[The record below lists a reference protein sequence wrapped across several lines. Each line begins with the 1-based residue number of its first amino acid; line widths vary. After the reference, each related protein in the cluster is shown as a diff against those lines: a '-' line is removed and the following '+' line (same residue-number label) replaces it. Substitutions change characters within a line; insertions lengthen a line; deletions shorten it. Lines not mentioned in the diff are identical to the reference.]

1 MQKLTRRQALT
12 YSATFA
18 SALMVVACDEAPKKK
33 TAEGHNLTSEQLAF
47 SSGDPTAKVVMQEF
61 LSLTCSHCARFHTEG
76 YPLLKP
82 LIDEGKLLLVYR
94 DFPLDGMALRAS
106 MLARALPPALGV
118 KFQHLLLDNQSQWVN
133 SDGDLTKLEGYA
145 RVAGLS
151 PQKITEIMADEAQM
165 DAIVN
170 ERQKAV
176 DDYGVNGTPSFVIG
190 TELFGNGNFTDL
202 ADWVAGHIN

>member
-1 MQKLTRRQALT
+1 MKNFTRRQALA

-18 SALMVVACDEAPKKK
+18 SASILLACDEAPKKK
-33 TAEGHNLTSEQLAF
+33 TAESHNLTPEQLAF

-82 LIDEGKLLLVYR
+82 LINEGKLLLVYR

-106 MLARALPPALGV
+106 LLARALPPALGV
-118 KFQHLLLDNQSQWVN
+118 KFQHLLLENQSQWVN
-133 SDGDLTKLEGYA
+133 SDGDLSKLEGYA

-151 PQKITEIMADEAQM
+151 PNKITEILADEALM
-165 DAIVN
+165 EEIVN

-176 DDYGVNGTPSFVIG
+176 DDYGINGTPSFVIG
-190 TELFGNGNFTDL
+190 KELFGDGNFTDL
-202 ADWVAGHIN
+202 ADWVAGYTA